1 MAQTSQELG
10 TESISKLLI
19 KQSVPASVGFLIMS
33 IYSIVD
39 TIYVGRWVGPL
50 AIGAITVVMPIS
62 FLISSIGMAIGVG
75 GGSMISRALGS
86 NDKKRALKTFGNMV
100 NTTLHFAIILVVLG
114 FIFDDEIL
122 ILFGGKGDILP
133 LAKEY
138 FRVILVGVP
147 FLAWAM
153 MSNNVIRAQGRPKI
167 AMLVMVIPAI
177 LNIILDPIFIIVLD
191 MGLAGAAWATTIS
204 YVISAGYALYFFLK
218 GDSEIS
224 FIFKYFKLDFSLI
237 REIFAIGSITLARQG
252 AISLLIVVLN
262 HTLFAYAGEMGIAV
276 YGIVN
281 RVMMFALFPVIGIVQ
296 GFLPIAGYNYGANNP
311 DRVISSINVSIKY
324 AIIFASAILIVIIL
338 FSETVVSA
346 FTSDDNLIKDSSFAL
361 VFVFMMSPLIAIQ
374 MVGSGYFQAIGKA
387 LPALLLT
394 MTKQGFFLI
403 PLVLILP
410 KFLGFNGIWY
420 SFPIADLLSAA
431 VTWVFLRKEIKNNLT
446 DKVPDTFS
454 AETQNA

>member
-1 MAQTSQELG
+1 MTQLSQELG
-10 TESISKLLI
+10 TENISKLLI
-19 KQSVPASVGFLIMS
+19 KQSVPASIGFLIMS
-33 IYSIVD
+33 IYAIVD
-39 TIYVGRWVGPL
+39 TIYVGRWIGPL

-75 GGSMISRALGS
+75 GASIISRALGGR
-86 NDKKRALKTFGNMV
+86 DKKRALKTFGNMV
-100 NTTLHFAIILVVLG
+100 NATLHFAIILVIVG

-122 ILFGGKGDILP
+122 QLFGGKGEILP
-133 LAKEY
+133 YAKEY
-138 FRVILVGVP
+138 FRVILIGVP

-153 MSNNVIRAQGRPKI
+153 MSNNVIRAQGRPKV
-167 AMLVMVIPAI
+167 AMLIMVIPAI

-191 MGLAGAAWATTIS
+191 MGLGGAAWATTIS
-204 YVISAGYALYFFLK
+204 YIISAGYALYFFLK

-224 FIFKYFKLDFSLI
+224 FIFKYFKLDLGLI

-252 AISLLIVVLN
+252 SISLLIVVLN
-262 HTLFAYAGEMGIAV
+262 HSLFSYAGEMGISV

-296 GFLPIAGYNYGANNP
+296 GFLPIAGYNYGANNTM
-311 DRVISSINVSIKY
+311 RVKMSINISIRY
-324 AIIFASAILIVIIL
+324 ALVLASCILVVIFI
-338 FSETVVSA
+338 FSDNVVNA
-346 FTSDDNLIKDSSFAL
+346 FTTDEGLIQDSSSAL
-361 VFVFMMSPLIAIQ
+361 LFVFMMSPLIAVQ

-410 KFLGFNGIWY
+410 MYYGVDGIWY
-420 SFPIADLLSAA
+420 SFPIADVLSAG
-431 VTWVFLRKEIKNNLT
+431 VTWFYLQKEIRNHL
-446 DKVPDTFS
+446 VFQPDGIIE
-454 AETQNA
+454 AV